1 MSIIIYFIIGFI
13 VGIYGGVWLAKE
25 SAYEITIEE
34 IYKKEYK
41 PIQEIYPVTSLITV
55 DDLKEFVEKK

>member
-1 MSIIIYFIIGFI
+1 

-41 PIQEIYPVTSLITV
+41 PIQEIDPVTSLITV